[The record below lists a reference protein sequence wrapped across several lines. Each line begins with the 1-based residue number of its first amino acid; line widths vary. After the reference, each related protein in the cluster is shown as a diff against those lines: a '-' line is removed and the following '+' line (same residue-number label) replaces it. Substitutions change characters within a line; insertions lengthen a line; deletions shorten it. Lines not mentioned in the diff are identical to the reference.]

1 MLERSDF
8 MYAIMKDNKHNY
20 TSEVDRVRTIDE
32 AADRVDEFEKA
43 DSENFYFW
51 AECKKDTPFLEW

>member
-1 MLERSDF
+1 
-8 MYAIMKDNKHNY
+8 MYAIMKDNRHNY
-20 TSEVDRVRTIDE
+20 TSEVDRVRTIEE

-51 AECKKDTPFLEW
+51 SECQENAPFQEW